1 MIWPLLFSCAV
12 IIALYLT
19 MPLLPAK
26 SAQQKL
32 QISLFIALF
41 IGASLGTY
49 NIIGSPHLSHA
60 LFISSPSNANTPNT
74 APQSTRPA
82 PAPSQQVTPKQ
93 ITPEQ
98 VTPKQV
104 TPEQITAMVNGLAA
118 RLADNPEDPDGW
130 TRLIRS
136 RIVLGDMAQLIQDH
150 KIMTQ
155 TYADRPEIMETISEQ
170 SGFNALVAR
179 ITEQE

>member
-93 ITPEQ
+93 
-98 VTPKQV
+98 V